1 MASAPQPA
9 CTAKAA
15 HPATVTNMARMM
27 GLTTAAKLLG
37 GQPELAEAMGIQPRS
52 LHLMFLDD
60 ARPLRLSPVLPF
72 ARLPL
77 VVVVVVSILFLFS
90 PSHNTA
96 VICLI
101 ITE

>member
-9 CTAKAA
+9 CTVKAA

-52 LHLMFLDD
+52 LRAKLTADRGVSNADLVATALALEMHADRIRD
-60 ARPLRLSPVLPF
+60 HARKLREE
-72 ARLPL
+72 AG
-77 VVVVVVSILFLFS
+77 
-90 PSHNTA
+90 
-96 VICLI
+96 
-101 ITE
+101 E